1 MRVPRIAAPSPS
13 HGGSTPRAARP
24 AGVCPPLLAP
34 SACAAARPDS
44 LAASAPRH
52 LLAGSRPGILRS
64 SSAPVS
70 GIREP
75 NMPFARVAL
84 PLPLRQSFV
93 YRVPEAM
100 AERAVPGAQVLVPF
114 RGRAKRGIVVG
125 LAPACDLERVSDL
138 TSVLPA
144 PPLSAHLLE
153 LARWIADYYLAPL
166 GEVLA
171 AALPGGLEGFAGS
184 RARRAAEEERVMT
197 LPLPERVRL
206 TGAQSAAVRE
216 VVEAIGRGGFT
227 PLLLH
232 GVTASG
238 KTEVYLRAAHAAR
251 EAGGQTLVLVPE
263 VALGSQ
269 VVAAFRRRFTGRVG
283 VLHSYLSVGER
294 RRNWEL
300 ASRGALDVVVG
311 ARSAVFAPLP
321 RLRLIVVDEEHEP
334 AYKQSERLRYHGRD
348 VAVRRAQLLDV
359 PVVLGSATPSL
370 ESLANAARGKYRL
383 LSLPTRV
390 DSRPLPA
397 MRVVDLRREA
407 SAGALLSTPL
417 RAALAERLARREQAV
432 LFLNRRGHSHYT
444 QCRACGFTPGCP
456 NCDITLTLHLGP
468 PEWRCHYCDHR
479 QPASARCPA
488 CQAPMLRFAGAG
500 TQRAEREI
508 AAAFPA
514 ARVLR
519 LDTDVARTPGRT
531 PDVLAAFAGG
541 EADVLLGTQMIAKG
555 LDFPRVTLVGVLDA
569 DVALHLPDFRAAER
583 TFQLLVQV
591 SGRAG
596 RGPVAGEV
604 FVQTCTPEHPAVAA
618 AVLHDERMF
627 LDSELAQ
634 RREAGYPPFTR
645 LATLLFS
652 GRDEEQ
658 VETTAARVREAI
670 AEQAAASGITVLGPA
685 PQALARLKGRHRWH
699 LLLKARNAGRLRELG
714 AAALE
719 RAEALRSKS
728 VRVMADVDPVEVL

>member
-1 MRVPRIAAPSPS
+1 
-13 HGGSTPRAARP
+13 
-24 AGVCPPLLAP
+24 
-34 SACAAARPDS
+34 
-44 LAASAPRH
+44 
-52 LLAGSRPGILRS
+52 
-64 SSAPVS
+64 
-70 GIREP
+70 
-75 NMPFARVAL
+75 MPFAHVAL
-84 PLPLRQSFV
+84 PLPLRQTFL
-93 YRVPEAM
+93 YRIPEALVP
-100 AERAVPGAQVLVPF
+100 RAVPGAQVAVPF
-114 RGRAKRGIVVG
+114 RGRARRGFVVA
-125 LAPACDLERVSDL
+125 LSATCELDKVSDL
-138 TSVLPA
+138 TGVLPV
-144 PPLSAHLLE
+144 PPLSKHLLE
-153 LARWIADYYLAPL
+153 LARWIAGYYLAPL

-171 AALPGGLEGFAGS
+171 AALPGGLEGFARS
-184 RARRAAEEERVMT
+184 RARRGAEEEPVMT

-206 TGAQSAAVRE
+206 TSGQAEAVRE
-216 VVEAIGRGGFT
+216 VAGAVARGGFA

-269 VVAAFRRRFTGRVG
+269 VVAAFRKRFSARIG
-283 VLHSYLSVGER
+283 VLHSYLTVGER

-321 RLRLIVVDEEHEP
+321 NLRLIVVDEEHEP
-334 AYKQSERLRYHGRD
+334 AYKQSEMLRYHGRD
-348 VAVRRAQLLDV
+348 VAVRRAQLLGI

-383 LSLPTRV
+383 LRLPRRV
-390 DSRPLPA
+390 DSRPMPVV
-397 MRVVDLRREA
+397 RVVDLRRDSVGDE
-407 SAGALLSTPL
+407 LLSRPL
-417 RAALAERLARREQAV
+417 RQAIAGRLERREQTV

-456 NCDITLTLHLGP
+456 NCDISLTLHLAP
-468 PEWRCHYCDHR
+468 SEWRCHYCDHR
-479 QPASARCPA
+479 QPASMRCPS

-500 TQRAEREI
+500 TQRAEREL

-514 ARVLR
+514 ARLLR
-519 LDTDVARTPGRT
+519 LDTDVARVKGSTQT
-531 PDVLAAFAGG
+531 VLAAFARG

-604 FVQTCTPEHPAVAA
+604 FVQTCTPDHHAVAA
-618 AVLHDERMF
+618 AALNDERMF
-627 LDSELAQ
+627 LDCELGQ
-634 RREAGYPPFTR
+634 RREAGYPPFRR
-645 LATLLFS
+645 LATVLFS
-652 GRDEEQ
+652 GTDEGE
-658 VETTAARVREAI
+658 VE
-670 AEQAAASGITVLGPA
+670 AAATRIRERIEVPAEAAGVELLGPA

-699 LLLKARNAGRLRELG
+699 LLLKATNATRLRETV
-714 AAALE
+714 AHALE
-719 RAEALRSKS
+719 QADAARLKG
-728 VRVMADVDPVEVL
+728 VKVMADVDPVEVL